1 MIVIFFEESLKPIP
15 DQHLKLKV
23 DGGGGIALVH
33 EILAGYVAF

>member
-23 DGGGGIALVH
+23 DGGGIALVH